1 MIKTIKIISVSVSL
15 LALTSCS
22 VLINNNQSLDKLNQE
37 LGIEEYENAKD
48 DSFTITYELNGG
60 TNNSEN
66 PTGFSSGD
74 NLIELKKPEKK
85 GYNFLGWYLETSLQ
99 TQIKEINPAS
109 RKSYTLY
116 AAWEVINY
124 TITYNLDGGTN
135 NVFNPRNYN
144 IENEKITFKDPEKRD
159 YQFDGWFTDAEFTTA
174 IFGIEAHSIGD
185 VTVYAKWIKKTESI
199 VIFNEDTEK
208 IKLTVDNI
216 DGTQITVSATDGF
229 VSYKWIYDDT
239 VLTDTTSSISI
250 NIATPGYHYITVL
263 ALDDSGIKYS
273 AQCSIRRKDTQ
284 TSSSAEEE
292 SSENQTN
299 TVITVTPLVND
310 SDSVTISTS
319 TNNGSMIFTATEGF
333 DSYTWIIDDETQ
345 TETKRTL
352 KKNYL
357 APGYHVITVVCSKN
371 NKTYSHSITVRK
383 TVGDAESEKTTGF
396 VELLVLTNDISSL
409 PISVSSASG
418 RHTFRVDSGYN
429 SYTWY
434 VDDNV
439 LPNESNHI
447 TLNNLTSGYHY
458 ISVLAK
464 KQNGET
470 VSSSCTIRITD
481 ESSGSGSQETGTDGK
496 VSSRVTVSLSN
507 DSGAISIETSYVSNT
522 IKLTATSGYSSYK
535 WILDNEIL
543 ESTTNTVSLTTLTM
557 GYHLVTVTAH
567 DSNGKAVSNY
577 IKIRKTE

>member
-1 MIKTIKIISVSVSL
+1 MIKKIKIISVSVSL

-22 VLINNNQSLDKLNQE
+22 LVINNNQSLDKLNKE

-60 TNNSEN
+60 TNSAEN

-74 NLIELKKPEKK
+74 SLIELKAPEKK
-85 GYNFLGWYLETSLQ
+85 GYTFLGWFLESSLQ
-99 TQIKEINPAS
+99 TQITEINPAG

-116 AAWEVINY
+116 AAWKVINY

-135 NVFNPRNYN
+135 NVSNPKTYN
-144 IENEKITFKDPEKRD
+144 IENDTITFQDPEKED
-159 YQFDGWFTDAEFTTA
+159 YQFDGWFTDAGFTTN

-208 IKLTVDNI
+208 IKITIDSI
-216 DGTQITVSATDGF
+216 DGTQITVSATEGF
-229 VSYKWIYDDT
+229 ASYKWIYDDT
-239 VLTDTTSSISI
+239 VLIDTTSSISI
-250 NIATPGYHYITVL
+250 NIATPGYHYITVM
-263 ALDDSGIKYS
+263 ALDDAGLKYS

-284 TSSSAEEE
+284 TSSSTEKEGSEE
-292 SSENQTN
+292 QAD

-345 TETKRTL
+345 TETTRTL
-352 KKNYL
+352 TKNYL
-357 APGYHVITVVCSKN
+357 ASGYHVITVICSKN
-371 NKTYSHSITVRK
+371 NQTYSHSITVRK
-383 TVGDAESEKTTGF
+383 TVGDTESEKTTGF
-396 VELLVLTNDISSL
+396 IELLVLTNDISPL
-409 PISVSSASG
+409 PISVSSGSG
-418 RHTFRVDSGYN
+418 RHTFSVDSGYT

-439 LPNESNHI
+439 LSNESNRI
-447 TLNNLTSGYHY
+447 TLNNLTEGYHY

-464 KQNGET
+464 KQSGET
-470 VSSSCTIRITD
+470 VSSSCTIRVTD
-481 ESSGSGSQETGTDGK
+481 GSSGSGSQGTDTDGK
-496 VSSRVTVSLSN
+496 VASRVTVSLSN
-507 DSGAISIETSYVSNT
+507 DSGTISIETSYVSNT
-522 IKLTATSGYSSYK
+522 IRLTATSGYASYK
-535 WILDNEIL
+535 WILDNDIL

-557 GYHLVTVTAH
+557 GYHLVTVTAQ
-567 DSNGKAVSNY
+567 DSNGKTVSNY